1 MSIVKPNTDQQLDA
15 IRPLSNAEYQ
25 KFRHELQDGDLL
37 FASGNYTF
45 SRSIRQVTA
54 SVWSHVALIVRMHE
68 RVLVLESIELVGVR
82 LAPLSKYLS
91 NYDKKQPYDGRLVI
105 ARRRDMTPWAAQQ
118 AVSYGLDELTR
129 PYHHDEVIQIVYRS
143 LLKQKREATPDAEQ
157 GYLCSELIYA
167 ALQHAGL
174 PVHAD
179 EYGFISPQNLWER
192 EEVELLA
199 RLL

>member
-1 MSIVKPNTDQQLDA
+1 MPAFAFDDHDLNRISVTPYPHLKPQ
-15 IRPLSNAEYQ
+15 
-25 KFRHELQDGDLL
+25 LQDGDLL
-37 FASGNYTF
+37 FASGNYAF

-54 SVWSHVALIVRMHE
+54 SVWSHVGLILRMHE

-91 NYDKKQPYDGRLVI
+91 NYEKKQPYDGRLVV
-105 ARRRDMTPWAAQQ
+105 ARRHDMTPLAAQQ
-118 AVSYGLDELTR
+118 AISYGLDELTR
-129 PYHHDEVIQIVYRS
+129 PYNHDEVINIVYRS
-143 LLKQKREATPDAEQ
+143 LIKQKREVKPDAEQ
-157 GYLCSELIYA
+157 GYLCSELIHA

-179 EYGFISPQNLWER
+179 QYGFISPQNLWER
-192 EEVELLA
+192 DEVELIA